1 MAVIDPFSVEE
12 KTGKKSILFLPVT
25 LWTELSNF
33 LLIYY
38 IKQRVFVQYR
48 MVKKVYFFY
57 HLFN

>member
-12 KTGKKSILFLPVT
+12 ETGKKSILFLPVT

-38 IKQRVFVQYR
+38 IKQRVFLQYR
-48 MVKKVYFFY
+48 MVNNVYFFY